1 MAYKK
6 LEINNN
12 TVEQN
17 PLTQSSQFYKGF
29 SSVNET
35 TAETQLYDFDLIK
48 QDIINHFK
56 TKKGER
62 LMNPTFGSIIW
73 DLLMEPLTNEVR
85 TALKDDVN
93 TICTFDPR
101 VTPIQ
106 MDITEYE
113 NGFLLELT
121 LLMKKTNQ
129 STNMRLAFDQRIGLQ
144 VQ

>member
-6 LEINNN
+6 LEINNK
-12 TVEQN
+12 VEQT

-29 SSVNET
+29 SSVDET

-73 DLLMEPLTNEVR
+73 DLLMEPLTDSVR

-113 NGFLLELT
+113 SGFLLELT

>member
-6 LEINNN
+6 IEI
-12 TVEQN
+12 TQN
-17 PLTQSSQFYKGF
+17 KMVQTPTSQSSQFYKGF

-35 TAETQLYDFDLIK
+35 TANTQLYDFDLIK

-62 LMNPTFGSIIW
+62 LMNPAFGSIIW
-73 DLLMEPLTNEVR
+73 DLLMEPLTDSVR

-93 TICTFDPR
+93 TVCTFDPR

-113 NGFLLELT
+113 SGFLLELT
-121 LLMKKTNQ
+121 LLMKKTNE
-129 STNMRLAFDQRIGLQ
+129 STNIRLAFDRSIGLR

>member
-6 LEINNN
+6 IEI
-12 TVEQN
+12 TQN
-17 PLTQSSQFYKGF
+17 KIVQTPVSQSSQFYKGF
-29 SSVNET
+29 SSVDET
-35 TAETQLYDFDLIK
+35 TANTQLYDFDLIK

-73 DLLMEPLTNEVR
+73 DLLMEPLTPDVR
-85 TALKDDVN
+85 NALKEDVN
-93 TICTFDPR
+93 TICTYDPR
-101 VTPIQ
+101 VTPTQ

-113 NGFLLELT
+113 SGFLLELT
-121 LLMKKTNQ
+121 LVMNTTNE
-129 STNMRLAFDQRIGLQ
+129 STNMRLAFDQSIGLR

>member
-6 LEINNN
+6 LEINN
-12 TVEQN
+12 TVEQT
-17 PLTQSSQFYKGF
+17 PLIQSSQFYKGF
-29 SSVNET
+29 SSVDET

-113 NGFLLELT
+113 SGFLLELT
-121 LLMKKTNQ
+121 LLMKKTNE
-129 STNMRLAFDQRIGLQ
+129 STNMRLAFDQSIGLQ

>member
-6 LEINNN
+6 HEINNN
-12 TVEQN
+12 KVEQT
-17 PLTQSSQFYKGF
+17 PLNQSSQFYKGF

-62 LMNPTFGSIIW
+62 LMNPAFGSIIW
-73 DLLMEPLTNEVR
+73 DLLMEPLTDSVR

-113 NGFLLELT
+113 SGFLLELT
-121 LLMKKTNQ
+121 LLMKKTNE
-129 STNMRLAFDQRIGLQ
+129 STNMRLVFDQSIGLQ

>member
-12 TVEQN
+12 NVDQT

-29 SSVNET
+29 SSVDET
-35 TAETQLYDFDLIK
+35 TANTQLYDFDLIK

-62 LMNPTFGSIIW
+62 LMNPGFGSIIW
-73 DLLMEPLTNEVR
+73 DLLMEPLTSEVR
-85 TALKDDVN
+85 TALKEDV
-93 TICTFDPR
+93 TVICTYDPR
-101 VTPIQ
+101 VTPTQ

-113 NGFLLELT
+113 SGFLLELT
-121 LLMKKTNQ
+121 LVMNTTNE
-129 STNMRLAFDQRIGLQ
+129 STNMKLAFDQSIGLQ